1 MVFLIFFCFSYAS
14 ELTER
19 TKAVSLFR
27 ACVLA
32 DMAHTSRL
40 LLALLLVLLHAPG
53 SLGQSSFCCNNGFC
67 SRASLTEVPSCLSS
81 SITTLDLSFNRLT
94 SIGDG
99 SFSGLTSLQTLE
111 VPHSCS
117 ICELFGNQLSSI
129 SDGAFGSLTSLL
141 ILKMAN
147 NQLTSIA
154 DGTFGSLTS
163 LQSLD

>member
-81 SITTLDLSFNRLT
+81 SITTLSVSFRPCMNHSLRVEATDNSRL
-94 SIGDG
+94 D
-99 SFSGLTSLQTLE
+99 FSQ
-111 VPHSCS
+111 
-117 ICELFGNQLSSI
+117 
-129 SDGAFGSLTSLL
+129 A
-141 ILKMAN
+141 ILP
-147 NQLTSIA
+147 LGIEI
-154 DGTFGSLTS
+154 D
-163 LQSLD
+163 